1 MAVEQTALQASAQT
15 SLVVFTKPTDNGKV
29 KSRNVSPVHK
39 ATKSKSSKEELLKR
53 GHERRAVVVAR
64 AAEHNAAKQAP
75 ALIEKVWSDDLDR
88 LLDETA

>member
-1 MAVEQTALQASAQT
+1 
-15 SLVVFTKPTDNGKV
+15 
-29 KSRNVSPVHK
+29 VHK

-53 GHERRAVVVAR
+53 GRERRAVVVAR